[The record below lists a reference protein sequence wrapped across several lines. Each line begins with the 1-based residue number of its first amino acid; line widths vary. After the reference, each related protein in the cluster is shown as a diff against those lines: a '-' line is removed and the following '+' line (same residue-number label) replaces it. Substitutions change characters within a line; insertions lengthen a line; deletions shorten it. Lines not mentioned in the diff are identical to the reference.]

1 MAQRGGQWQQ
11 PEYGQPQHMSGQ
23 PPQHAPQPQHA
34 QQRQPPQAY
43 GQPPPPQGYGG
54 PGGYGAPAAG
64 DYGGRS
70 SPDPWNAQ
78 QLSYQQ
84 QQQQYHQQQFAR
96 QRAQQQ
102 HQHEEQYQ
110 QQQQQYRQS
119 YEERYGDYAGKS
131 QTLASGEVD
140 LNDPLQYQVVM
151 ANKAQIERQLE
162 EQRSHISFGGPDA
175 ITPKASIPTKFS
187 EKITETSF
195 TFRGPET
202 FTVQE
207 IREQHAAQRL
217 KGLERFQVWVRVRAR
232 ARVRVR
238 ASVRVRAR

>member
-34 QQRQPPQAY
+34 QQPQQPQPPQAY

-96 QRAQQQ
+96 QRAQQ
-102 HQHEEQYQ
+102 HAVDVNF
-110 QQQQQYRQS
+110 
-119 YEERYGDYAGKS
+119 GDHGVSWVDGFVRSSLLPIVS
-131 QTLASGEVD
+131 QKLASV
-140 LNDPLQYQVVM
+140 LLQTQTVW
-151 ANKAQIERQLE
+151 
-162 EQRSHISFGGPDA
+162 
-175 ITPKASIPTKFS
+175 KAS
-187 EKITETSF
+187 EDD
-195 TFRGPET
+195 
-202 FTVQE
+202 
-207 IREQHAAQRL
+207 
-217 KGLERFQVWVRVRAR
+217 
-232 ARVRVR
+232 
-238 ASVRVRAR
+238 SVLQMLLP